1 MDLVALRHVESSR
14 TRAPTCVS
22 CIGRQIP
29 MHWATGEVLFKQFLV
44 GYLLSKLCKVK
55 KNHQIKHSKFKRCN
69 FSNGKPVVREI
80 ISLCAWHLQNK
91 SWLPKSWIF
100 GKWNGHWKEGMMDV
114 KERRKAK
121 RERRKEKE
129 KHRGGEG
136 EKGGELIIFLLEW
149 CRNTWINLEIT
160 RIYQFWCFR

>member
-1 MDLVALRHVESSR
+1 MQ
-14 TRAPTCVS
+14 
-22 CIGRQIP
+22 G
-29 MHWATGEVLFKQFLV
+29 K
-44 GYLLSKLCKVK
+44 KK
-55 KNHQIKHSKFKRCN
+55 KNHQIKHSKFKRCD

-129 KHRGGEG
+129 KHRGGGGG

-160 RIYQFWCFR
+160 RTYQFWCFRYLNYKNEIIYFKFFFLS